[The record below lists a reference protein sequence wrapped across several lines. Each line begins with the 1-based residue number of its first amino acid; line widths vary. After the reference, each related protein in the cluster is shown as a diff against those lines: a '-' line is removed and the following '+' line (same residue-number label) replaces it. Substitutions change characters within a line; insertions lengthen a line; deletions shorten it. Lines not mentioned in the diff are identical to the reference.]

1 MRLNSEQS
9 CERQGGFPGTYLL
22 TFACYG
28 ARLRGEPGAVDRLH
42 NTPGAPRLE
51 ESAARAASQ
60 RQRMIQTPYLL
71 SDIGRT
77 ITLRAIEDVCAQKS
91 WTLLAAH
98 VRTNHVHVV
107 IEADAPPE
115 WVMSTLKR
123 FASRALN
130 ESCHDQR
137 DDLRRCARHG
147 STRYIWTKD
156 QLSAAIRY
164 VVSGQGA
171 QFAVFEAP

>member
-1 MRLNSEQS
+1 M
-9 CERQGGFPGTYLL
+9 CDRQKAFPGTYLL
-22 TFACYG
+22 TFVCYG
-28 ARLRGEPGAVDRLH
+28 ARLRGERGAVDRLH
-42 NTPGAPRLE
+42 NMLGTPRLPE
-51 ESAARAASQ
+51 NPSRVEAQ
-60 RQRMIQTPYLL
+60 RRRMIQAPYLL
-71 SDIGRT
+71 DDIRRSV
-77 ITLRAIEDVCAQKS
+77 TLLAIQDVCAQKS

-107 IEADAPPE
+107 VEADAPPE

-130 ESCHDQR
+130 ERRLDQQ
-137 DDLRRCARHG
+137 DGCRRWARHG

-164 VVSGQGA
+164 AVSGQGEPM
-171 QFAVFEAP
+171 AVFEAS